1 MQTADKIMSGLSEA
15 TGIDLKEVLGN
26 YLKK

>member
-1 MQTADKIMSGLSEA
+1 MQTADKIMNGLSEA
-15 TGIDLKEVLGN
+15 TGIDLKEILSN